1 MAKRSNTPI
10 ETDLINKRPLKD
22 DIFDVLHDKI
32 VSGKYKPGEWLRQD
46 DIATQLGVSMT
57 PVREAFDLLVSSG
70 LAERVAYRGVR
81 VRETST
87 KDIVEAYGLR
97 LFLEVAIA
105 QEAARHITPE
115 QVAGLERTIAEMKK
129 HDNLKD
135 VSIQRR
141 LSREFHSAIA
151 DVTKNDLLIKLYGVV
166 SNAFP
171 DWLLY
176 EALFRYPEIL
186 QDSMDSMHAEH
197 TGIVN
202 ALKKRDGL
210 KAALKSVEHVMESGQ
225 WLVDY
230 LNVPA
235 ELLREKEEQ
244 VLTLLKANKYTGK
257 QVDK

>member
-1 MAKRSNTPI
+1 MATRPNHLL
-10 ETDLINKRPLKD
+10 ETELIQKRPLKD

-32 VSGKYKPGEWLRQD
+32 VSGKYKPGQWLRQD

-57 PVREAFDLLVSSG
+57 PVREAFDLLVASG

-81 VRETST
+81 VREIST

-97 LFLEVAIA
+97 LYLEVMIA
-105 QEAARHITPE
+105 EEAARKITPE

-129 HDNLKD
+129 HDDLKD
-135 VSIQRR
+135 VSIQRK

-151 DVTKNDLLIKLYGVV
+151 DSTKNDLLIKLYGVV

-186 QDSMDSMHAEH
+186 QDSMSSMHTEH
-197 TGIVN
+197 ITIVD

-210 KAALKSVEHVMESGQ
+210 KAALNSVEHVMESGQ

-230 LNVPA
+230 LNVPTA
-235 ELLREKEEQ
+235 LLREKEEQ
-244 VLTLLKANKYTGK
+244 VLSLLNKTSK
-257 QVDK
+257 

>member
-1 MAKRSNTPI
+1 MAKRSPTPA
-10 ETDLINKRPLKD
+10 ETELLNKRPLKD

-57 PVREAFDLLVSSG
+57 PVREAFDLLVSAG

-97 LFLEVAIA
+97 LHLEVVIA
-105 QEAARHITPE
+105 EEAARHITPG
-115 QVAGLERTIAEMKK
+115 QVAGLERTIVEMKK

-141 LSREFHSAIA
+141 LSREFHAAIA
-151 DVTKNDLLIKLYGVV
+151 EATQNDLLIKLYSVV

-186 QDSMDSMHAEH
+186 QDSMNSMHTEH
-197 TGIVN
+197 IAIVD
-202 ALKKRDGL
+202 ALKKGNGL
-210 KAALKSVEHVMESGQ
+210 KAALRSVEHVMESGQ
-225 WLVDY
+225 WLVHY
-230 LNVPA
+230 LNIPA

-244 VLTLLKANKYTGK
+244 VLSLLQKPK
-257 QVDK
+257 

>member
-1 MAKRSNTPI
+1 MATRSPHPL
-10 ETDLINKRPLKD
+10 ETELIQKRPLKD

-32 VSGKYKPGEWLRQD
+32 VSGKYKPGQWLRQD

-57 PVREAFDLLVSSG
+57 PVREAFDLLVASG

-81 VRETST
+81 VREIST
-87 KDIVEAYGLR
+87 RDIVEAYGLR
-97 LFLEVAIA
+97 LYLEVMIA
-105 QEAARHITPE
+105 EEAARKITPE

-129 HDNLKD
+129 HDDLQD
-135 VSIQRR
+135 VSIQRK

-151 DVTKNDLLIKLYGVV
+151 EITKNDLLIKLYGIV

-186 QDSMDSMHAEH
+186 QDSMSSMHTEH
-197 TGIVN
+197 ITIVD

-230 LNVPA
+230 LNIPTD
-235 ELLREKEEQ
+235 LLREKEEQ
-244 VLTLLKANKYTGK
+244 VLSLLNKTSK
-257 QVDK
+257 

>member
-1 MAKRSNTPI
+1 
-10 ETDLINKRPLKD
+10 
-22 DIFDVLHDKI
+22 
-32 VSGKYKPGEWLRQD
+32 
-46 DIATQLGVSMT
+46 MT
-57 PVREAFDLLVSSG
+57 PVREAFDLLVASG

-81 VRETST
+81 VREIST
-87 KDIVEAYGLR
+87 RDIVEAYGLR
-97 LFLEVAIA
+97 LYLEVMIA
-105 QEAARHITPE
+105 EEAARKITSE

-129 HDNLKD
+129 HDDLKD
-135 VSIQRR
+135 VSIQRK

-151 DVTKNDLLIKLYGVV
+151 EITKNDLLIKLYGIV

-186 QDSMDSMHAEH
+186 QDSMASMHTEH
-197 TGIVN
+197 ITIVD

-230 LNVPA
+230 LNIPT
-235 ELLREKEEQ
+235 ELLRDKEEQ
-244 VLTLLKANKYTGK
+244 VLSLLNKTSK
-257 QVDK
+257 

>member
-1 MAKRSNTPI
+1 MATRPTHLV
-10 ETDLINKRPLKD
+10 ETELIQKRPLKD

-32 VSGKYKPGEWLRQD
+32 VSGKYKPGQWLRQD

-57 PVREAFDLLVSSG
+57 PVREAFDLLVASG

-81 VRETST
+81 VREIST

-97 LFLEVAIA
+97 LYLEVMIA
-105 QEAARHITPE
+105 EEAARKITPE
-115 QVAGLERTIAEMKK
+115 QVAGLERTIAEMQK
-129 HDNLKD
+129 HDDLKD
-135 VSIQRR
+135 VSIQRK

-151 DVTKNDLLIKLYGVV
+151 EITKNDLLIKLYGIV

-186 QDSMDSMHAEH
+186 QDSMSSMHTEH
-197 TGIVN
+197 ITIVD

-210 KAALKSVEHVMESGQ
+210 RAALKSVEHVMESGQ

-230 LNVPA
+230 LEIPT

-244 VLTLLKANKYTGK
+244 VLSLLNKTSK
-257 QVDK
+257 

>member
-1 MAKRSNTPI
+1 MASHSTVPEDI
-10 ETDLINKRPLKD
+10 ELIQKRPLKE
-22 DIFDVLHDKI
+22 DIFNVLHDKI
-32 VSGKYKPGEWLRQD
+32 VSGKYKPGQWLRQD

-57 PVREAFDLLVSSG
+57 PVREAFDLLVSTG

-81 VRETST
+81 VREIST

-97 LFLEVAIA
+97 LYLEVMIA
-105 QEAARHITPE
+105 EEAARKITPE
-115 QVAGLERTIAEMKK
+115 QVAGLERTIVEMKK

-135 VSIQRR
+135 VAIQRK

-151 DVTKNDLLIKLYGVV
+151 DVTKNDLLIKLYGIV

-186 QDSMDSMHAEH
+186 QDSMASMHTEH
-197 TGIVN
+197 ITIVE

-210 KAALKSVEHVMESGQ
+210 RAAQKSVEHVMESGQ

-230 LNVPA
+230 LNIPV
-235 ELLREKEEQ
+235 ELLQEKEGQ
-244 VLTLLKANKYTGK
+244 VLALLKKTSK
-257 QVDK
+257 

>member
-1 MAKRSNTPI
+1 MATRPTHLV
-10 ETDLINKRPLKD
+10 ETELIQKRPLKD

-32 VSGKYKPGEWLRQD
+32 ISGRYKPGQWLRQD

-57 PVREAFDLLVSSG
+57 PVREAFDLLVSAG

-81 VRETST
+81 VREIST
-87 KDIVEAYGLR
+87 QDIVEAYGLR
-97 LFLEVAIA
+97 LYLEVIIA
-105 QEAARHITPE
+105 EEAARHITPE
-115 QVAGLERTIAEMKK
+115 QVTGLERTIAEMKK

-135 VSIQRR
+135 VSIQRK
-141 LSREFHSAIA
+141 LSREFHSVIA
-151 DVTKNDLLIKLYGVV
+151 DITKNDLLIKLYGIV

-186 QDSMDSMHAEH
+186 QDSMTSMHTEH
-197 TGIVN
+197 TVIVD

-210 KAALKSVEHVMESGQ
+210 KAAQKSVEHVMESGQ

-230 LNVPA
+230 LHIPA
-235 ELLREKEEQ
+235 GLLREKEEQ
-244 VLTLLKANKYTGK
+244 VLALLKKTSK
-257 QVDK
+257 

>member
-1 MAKRSNTPI
+1 MATRPTHLV
-10 ETDLINKRPLKD
+10 ETELIQKRPLKD

-32 VSGKYKPGEWLRQD
+32 ISGRYKPGQWLRQD

-57 PVREAFDLLVSSG
+57 PVREAFDLLVSAG

-81 VRETST
+81 VREIST
-87 KDIVEAYGLR
+87 RDIVEAYGLR
-97 LFLEVAIA
+97 LYLEVIIA
-105 QEAARHITPE
+105 EEAARHITPE
-115 QVAGLERTIAEMKK
+115 QVTDLERTIAEMKK

-135 VSIQRR
+135 VSIQRK

-151 DVTKNDLLIKLYGVV
+151 DITKNDLLIKLYGIV

-186 QDSMDSMHAEH
+186 QDSMTSMHTEH
-197 TGIVN
+197 TVIVD
-202 ALKKRDGL
+202 ALKKRAGL
-210 KAALKSVEHVMESGQ
+210 KAAQKSVEHVMESGQ

-230 LNVPA
+230 LHIPA
-235 ELLREKEEQ
+235 GLLREKEEQ
-244 VLTLLKANKYTGK
+244 VLSLLQKTSK
-257 QVDK
+257 

>member
-1 MAKRSNTPI
+1 MARRSKKPEENEFI
-10 ETDLINKRPLKD
+10 QKRPLKD
-22 DIFDVLHDKI
+22 DIFDILHDKI

-57 PVREAFDLLVSSG
+57 PVREAFDLLVASG

-81 VRETST
+81 VRETAT

-97 LFLEVAIA
+97 LHLEVVIA
-105 QEAARHITPE
+105 EEAARHITPE
-115 QVAGLERTIAEMKK
+115 QVSGLERTILEMQK
-129 HDNLKD
+129 HNNLKD

-141 LSREFHSAIA
+141 LSREFHSTIA

-186 QDSMDSMHAEH
+186 QDSMVSMHTEH
-197 TGIVN
+197 TAIVD
-202 ALKKRDGL
+202 ALKKGNGL

-230 LNVPA
+230 LNIPA
-235 ELLREKEEQ
+235 KLLQEKEEQ
-244 VLTLLKANKYTGK
+244 VLSLFKKSK
-257 QVDK
+257 

>member
-1 MAKRSNTPI
+1 MVNRSMIPAENEFI
-10 ETDLINKRPLKD
+10 QKRPLKD
-22 DIFDVLHDKI
+22 DIFDILHDKI
-32 VSGKYKPGEWLRQD
+32 VSGKYKPGQWLRQD

-57 PVREAFDLLVSSG
+57 PVREAFDLLVASG

-81 VRETST
+81 VREIST

-97 LFLEVAIA
+97 LYLEVVIA
-105 QEAARHITPE
+105 EEAARKIKPE

-135 VSIQRR
+135 VSMQRR

-186 QDSMDSMHAEH
+186 QDSMTSMHTEH
-197 TGIVN
+197 TVIVD
-202 ALKKRDGL
+202 ALKKSDGM

-230 LNVPA
+230 LNIPA

-244 VLTLLKANKYTGK
+244 VLSLLKRPK
-257 QVDK
+257 

>member
-1 MAKRSNTPI
+1 MVNHSMIPAENEFI
-10 ETDLINKRPLKD
+10 QKRPLKD

-32 VSGKYKPGEWLRQD
+32 VSGKYKPGQWLRQD

-57 PVREAFDLLVSSG
+57 PVREAFDLLVASG

-81 VRETST
+81 VREIST

-97 LFLEVAIA
+97 LYLEVVIA
-105 QEAARHITPE
+105 EEAARKIKPE

-135 VSIQRR
+135 VSMQRR

-186 QDSMDSMHAEH
+186 QDSMTSMHTEH
-197 TGIVN
+197 TVIVD
-202 ALKKRDGL
+202 ALKKRDGM

-230 LNVPA
+230 LNIPA

-244 VLTLLKANKYTGK
+244 VLSLLKRPK
-257 QVDK
+257 